1 MPWKFWFW
9 AAACSVLPDLDVIAF
24 GLGISYRSI
33 WGHRGFT
40 HSLLFAVLAGCLI
53 AWLAFRRE
61 ELAAMKRSRVS
72 LAIMFSLATV
82 SHLVLDS
89 LTDGGLG
96 VAIFAPFDNT
106 RYFAPWRPIEVSP
119 IGTDFFSARGLV
131 VLASEMIWVWL
142 PALALITAGKLFQR
156 IVRSNNTN

>member
-1 MPWKFWFW
+1 
-9 AAACSVLPDLDVIAF
+9 
-24 GLGISYRSI
+24 
-33 WGHRGFT
+33 
-40 HSLLFAVLAGCLI
+40 
-53 AWLAFRRE
+53 
-61 ELAAMKRSRVS
+61 MKRSRAS
-72 LAIMFSLATV
+72 LAILFSLATV

-89 LTDGGLG
+89 LTDGGSG
-96 VAIFAPFDNT
+96 VALFAPFENS

-119 IGTDFFSARGLV
+119 IGVDFFSARGLV